1 VPRTPPQGTAGDMTE
16 TRGARVIRFIERH
29 CLVPEGEL
37 VGRPME
43 LAPFQKRFILEVYD
57 NPHGTR
63 RALLSMARKN
73 AKTTL
78 IAMLVLAHLI
88 GPEAKQ
94 NSQIVSGGLTRG
106 QAALVFD
113 LAVKCVRL
121 NPRLARLVHI
131 VDSLKRMKGLALNT
145 EYRALSAQA
154 GAAHGLSPLV
164 AILDEIGQID
174 GESSPFIEAIT
185 TAQGAYAR
193 PLLFGISTSA
203 RSDASMFSIWLDD
216 AKRTRDPSIVV
227 HEYRAADGCAVDDPT
242 AWAAANP
249 ALGLFRDAGDLA
261 KAAERAKRLP
271 SEEAAFR
278 NLYLNQRIALE
289 SLFIAPALWQG
300 NDGAPELAVMRANSS
315 AIGLDLSAR
324 GDLTAAVIAARD
336 EETDGGAVHLL
347 PFVFTPLGTI
357 GERSRRDRAPYEQWA
372 RDGYMVA
379 VPGDVIEYDYVAA
392 YLARELEALGLEPA
406 VVAFDRWRIK
416 EFQRSAMDCGFAGSA
431 DWQAIPQTYSGMSPR
446 LEAFE
451 SLLLQRRLRHGGH
464 PLLTMAAAN
473 AVTKLDPAGN
483 RILNKERGRRR
494 IDPLVAAVMAAF
506 AVYDGAGQAFDAE
519 AWIA

>member
-1 VPRTPPQGTAGDMTE
+1 MSARE
-16 TRGARVIRFIERH
+16 TRGELVCRFISTHLR
-29 CLVPEGEL
+29 VPEGEL
-37 VGRPME
+37 VGRPVE
-43 LAPFQKRFILEVYD
+43 LAEFQRRFILEVYD

-88 GPEAKQ
+88 GPVAVQ
-94 NSQIVSGGLTRG
+94 NSQIVSGGLTRA

-113 LAVKCVRL
+113 LCVKMVRL
-121 NPRLARLVHI
+121 NPRLVREVHI
-131 VDSLKRMKGLALNT
+131 VDSLKKMKGLALTT

-154 GAAHGLSPLV
+154 GAAHGLSPVV

-174 GESSPFIEAIT
+174 AESSPFVEAIT
-185 TAQGAYAR
+185 TAQGAYAH

-203 RSDASMFSIWLDD
+203 RSDASMFSIWIDD
-216 AKRTRDPSIVV
+216 AKRTGDRSIVC
-227 HEYRAADGCAVDDPT
+227 HEYRAADGCELDDRK

-249 ALGLFRDAGDLA
+249 ALGLFRSEADLA

-278 NLYLNQRIALE
+278 NLFLNQRIALE
-289 SLFIAPALWQG
+289 SLFIAPTLWLE
-300 NDGAPELAVMRANSS
+300 NNAAPELDVLRGNTA

-324 GDLTAAVIAARD
+324 GDLTAAVVAARD
-336 EETDGGAVHLL
+336 EANDGGAVHLL
-347 PFVFTPLGTI
+347 PFVFTPLGTL

-372 RDGYMVA
+372 RDGFLVP
-379 VPGDVIEYDYVAA
+379 VPGDVIEYDYVAG
-392 YLARELEALGLEPA
+392 YLARELEALGIEPA

-416 EFQRSAMDCGFAGSA
+416 DFQRAGVDSGFGSSA
-431 DWQAIPQTYSGMSPR
+431 DWQPIPQTYSGMSPR

-451 SLLLQRRLRHGGH
+451 ALLLQRRLRHGGH

-473 AVTKLDPAGN
+473 AVVKLDPAGN
-483 RILNKERGRRR
+483 RMLNKEKGRRR

-506 AVYDGAGQAFDAE
+506 AVYDGAAAGFDE
-519 AWIA
+519 KAWIG

>member
-1 VPRTPPQGTAGDMTE
+1 M
-16 TRGARVIRFIERH
+16 TRGERVCEFITRH
-29 CLVPEGEL
+29 CKVPEGEL
-37 VGRPME
+37 VGQPVE
-43 LAPFQKRFILEVYD
+43 LAPFQRQFILEVYD
-57 NPHGTR
+57 NPAGTR
-63 RALLSMARKN
+63 RGYLSMARKN

-78 IAMLVLAHLI
+78 IAFLVLAHLI

-94 NSQIVSGGLTRG
+94 NAQIVSGGLTRS

-113 LAVKCVRL
+113 LAVKVCRL
-121 NPRLARLVHI
+121 NPKLARLVHV

-164 AILDEIGQID
+164 AILDEVGQID
-174 GESSPFIEAIT
+174 AESSPFVEAIT
-185 TAQGAYAR
+185 TAQGAYAA
-193 PLLFGISTSA
+193 PLLFAISTSA
-203 RSDASMFSIWLDD
+203 RSDQSMFSIWLDD
-216 AKRTRDPSIVV
+216 AKRTGDPSIVV
-227 HEYRAADGCAVDDPT
+227 HEYRAPDGCEVDDPK

-249 ALGLFRDAGDLA
+249 ALGIFRSEGDLA

-289 SLFIAPALWQG
+289 SLFIAPTLWRDNG
-300 NDGAPELAVMRANSS
+300 DAPNLEVMKANTL

-324 GDLTAAVIAARD
+324 GDLTAAVLAARD
-336 EETDGGAVHLL
+336 EDGTGHVHLL
-347 PFVFTPLGTI
+347 PFVFTPAGTI

-372 RDGYMVA
+372 KDGYLVA
-379 VPGDVIEYDYVAA
+379 VPGDVIEYDYVSG
-392 YLARELEALGLEPA
+392 YLARELETLGLDPA

-416 EFQRSAMDCGFAGSA
+416 EFQRSAMDTGFGGAA

-451 SLLLQRRLRHGGH
+451 SLLLQRRIRHGCH

-506 AVYDGAGQAFDAE
+506 AVYDGAAADFDAK
-519 AWIA
+519 AWIG